1 MWQWQELISDFVG
14 RGLTQV
20 GTGVGEEDKD
30 VCYRMNAVGTREAP
44 SGASLWTHCERGQ
57 LPALKLEVVVATVT
71 WLLKVNVTN
80 LFLAIWWIRFP
91 NLTIAE

>member
-44 SGASLWTHCERGQ
+44 SGASL
-57 LPALKLEVVVATVT
+57 
-71 WLLKVNVTN
+71 
-80 LFLAIWWIRFP
+80 
-91 NLTIAE
+91 